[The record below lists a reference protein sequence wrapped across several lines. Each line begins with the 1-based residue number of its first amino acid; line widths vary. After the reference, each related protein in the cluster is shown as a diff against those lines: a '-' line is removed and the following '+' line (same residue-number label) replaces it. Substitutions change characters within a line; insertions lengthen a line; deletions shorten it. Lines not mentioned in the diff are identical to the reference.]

1 MADLF
6 ESVKGIRTIDAAE
19 KYGFHPNRAGMISC
33 LFHQDKTP
41 SMWLNDGFFC
51 HGCHEKG
58 DVIAFTAKA
67 FNLSPKDA
75 ALKLA
80 RDFGISYDGRTTAE
94 EIRKKEEVESLRE
107 QYQDAAHAFNM
118 MAAACCRKLRGW
130 QKDLAPKSQNEIPD
144 ERFTLALRYLPEI
157 ENILDEYLRSNQK
170 ERIEIIIK
178 YGRLVIELVG
188 R

>member
-1 MADLF
+1 
-6 ESVKGIRTIDAAE
+6 
-19 KYGFHPNRAGMISC
+19 
-33 LFHQDKTP
+33 
-41 SMWLNDGFFC
+41 MWLNDGFYC
-51 HGCHEKG
+51 HGCHKKG

-80 RDFGISYDGRTTAE
+80 RDFGISYDGRTTAD
-94 EIRKKEEVESLRE
+94 EIRKKEEAASLRE
-107 QYQDAAHAFNM
+107 QYQDTAHAFNT

-130 QKDLAPKSQNEIPD
+130 KKDLAPKDQNETPD
-144 ERFTLALRYLPEI
+144 ERFILALRYLPEL
-157 ENILDEYLRSNQK
+157 EHILDEYLRSNLK

-178 YGRLVIELVG
+178 YGRLVIDLEG